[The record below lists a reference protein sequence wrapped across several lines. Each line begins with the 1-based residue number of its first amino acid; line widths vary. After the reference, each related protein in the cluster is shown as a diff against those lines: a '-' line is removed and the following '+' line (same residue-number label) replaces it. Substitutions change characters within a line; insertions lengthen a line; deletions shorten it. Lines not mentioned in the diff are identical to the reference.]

1 LLLYEPSD
9 RGESTLSQIG
19 ANDSSMVSP
28 SQKRAQQA
36 KYAFELAEANAKSQH
51 VRDQSRVNGDGGHGV
66 KPRRRLSAE
75 VSIEDSNII
84 SSIGQDDQQL
94 KERRKMLQL
103 EYAQQ
108 LSNQQ
113 NQRHQQNPSPISS
126 PTKVVSNGSPYGSR
140 GNTRD
145 NYYGENSNSGSKSGL
160 VNFGSDPEV
169 EAEKKR
175 VLKAA
180 YGRQLNDQQ
189 SRANDLRSRSG
200 ESDRSDARNDGYR
213 TSSQNASYDS
223 REDDRNAA
231 VSAAE
236 LKRQQQKQYHDEI
249 TSAAAAAPIHNPRT
263 SLKNNTQ
270 SRQSNDNNNGY
281 NSNSSGTDMT

>member
-1 LLLYEPSD
+1 
-9 RGESTLSQIG
+9 
-19 ANDSSMVSP
+19 MVSP

-51 VRDQSRVNGDGGHGV
+51 VRDQTRVNGDAGHGG

-126 PTKVVSNGSPYGSR
+126 PAKIIRDASPHSSR
-140 GNTRD
+140 GNNRD
-145 NYYGENSNSGSKSGL
+145 SYYGDNSNAVSKSGL
-160 VNFGSDPEV
+160 VNFGSDPTA

-175 VLKAA
+175 VMKAA
-180 YGRQLNDQQ
+180 YGRQLDDQQ
-189 SRANDLRSRSG
+189 SRANDSRSRSG
-200 ESDRSDARNDGYR
+200 EPDRSAARNDGYR
-213 TSSQNASYDS
+213 PSPQHASYDS
-223 REDDRNAA
+223 REDDRNAV

-236 LKRQQQKQYHDEI
+236 LKRLQQKQYFDEI
-249 TSAAAAAPIHNPRT
+249 TNAAAAAPIHNPRT
-263 SLKNNTQ
+263 SLKNNSQ
-270 SRQSNDNNNGY
+270 SRQSNDNNTGY
-281 NSNSSGTDMT
+281 NSNSSGRDLYYYFYFGLKLSGSAVVNIIVLT

>member
-1 LLLYEPSD
+1 
-9 RGESTLSQIG
+9 
-19 ANDSSMVSP
+19 MVSP

-36 KYAFELAEANAKSQH
+36 KYAFELAEANANSQH
-51 VRDQSRVNGDGGHGV
+51 ARDQTRVNGDGGHGV

-84 SSIGQDDQQL
+84 SSIGQNDQQL

-113 NQRHQQNPSPISS
+113 SQRHQQNPSPISS
-126 PTKVVSNGSPYGSR
+126 PSKIVSDASPYSSR
-140 GNTRD
+140 SNSRD
-145 NYYGENSNSGSKSGL
+145 NYYGENSNAVSKSGL
-160 VNFGSDPEV
+160 VNFGSDPDV

-175 VLKAA
+175 VMKAA

-189 SRANDLRSRSG
+189 SRANESRSRSG
-200 ESDRSDARNDGYR
+200 ESDRADARNDGYR
-213 TSSQNASYDS
+213 TSHQHTNYDS
-223 REDDRNAA
+223 REDERNAA

-236 LKRQQQKQYHDEI
+236 LKRQQQRQYHDEI
-249 TSAAAAAPIHNPRT
+249 TNAAAAAPIHNPRT
-263 SLKNNTQ
+263 SSKNNSQ
-270 SRQSNDNNNGY
+270 SKQSSDGSNGY
-281 NSNSSGTDMT
+281 YSNSAGRDVMCLILN